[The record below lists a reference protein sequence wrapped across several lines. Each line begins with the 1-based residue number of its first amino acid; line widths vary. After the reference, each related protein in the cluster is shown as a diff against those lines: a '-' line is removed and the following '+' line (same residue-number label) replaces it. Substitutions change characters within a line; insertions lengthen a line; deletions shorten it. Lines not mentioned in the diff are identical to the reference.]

1 MNKEQAAFFE
11 SLGCLVAVLVC
22 GGLLMIVWAVIG
34 AQP

>member
-11 SLGCLVAVLVC
+11 SILFLVVLLLC
-22 GGLLMIVWAVIG
+22 GGLLMIVWAIVG